1 MKKRNII
8 LISII
13 FLFILVHGYFAYGS
27 TYVKKHS
34 IDEGIISKLLIDR
47 TSIMNRA
54 LYGDEDIDVLL
65 VDLEQI
71 ERGKLLEED
80 IECLI
85 DSRINPTDYLFISDI
100 KVLNVNLLNI
110 QDDIYKLSVQ
120 VQWKILDTEEFKE
133 NIDYFIEIQQR
144 EDKFYLIN
152 FEPVE

>member
-27 TYVKKHS
+27 TYIKKHS

-80 IECLI
+80 IECLK
-85 DSRINPTDYLFISDI
+85 DSRINPTDYPFISDT

-110 QDDIYKLSVQ
+110 QDDIYKLKVQ
-120 VQWKILDTEEFKE
+120 VQWKILEIEESKE

>member
-27 TYVKKHS
+27 TYIKKHS

-80 IECLI
+80 IECLK
-85 DSRINPTDYLFISDI
+85 DSRINPTDYPFISDT

-110 QDDIYKLSVQ
+110 QDDIYKLKVQ
-120 VQWKILDTEEFKE
+120 VQWKILEIDESKE

>member
-27 TYVKKHS
+27 TYIKKHS

-80 IECLI
+80 IECLK
-85 DSRINPTDYLFISDI
+85 DSRINPTDYPFISDT
-100 KVLNVNLLNI
+100 KVLNVNLLKI
-110 QDDIYKLSVQ
+110 QDDIYKLKVQ
-120 VQWKILDTEEFKE
+120 VQWKILEIEESKE
-133 NIDYFIEIQQR
+133 NVDYFIEIQQR

>member
-27 TYVKKHS
+27 TYIKKHS

-80 IECLI
+80 IECLK
-85 DSRINPTDYLFISDI
+85 DLRINPTDYPFISDT

-110 QDDIYKLSVQ
+110 QDDIYKLKVQ
-120 VQWKILDTEEFKE
+120 VQWKILEIEESKE